1 MKKEPG
7 INQGP
12 EEQEPGEGPEEPE
25 EGFEEPGE
33 EFEMPGEGFDI
44 AAEIESYE
52 LTPEDLEEITEATHL
67 DPVLEDELE
76 GARNALEQRLF
87 PETGLL
93 DVQAEAP
100 GPAGLR
106 NIVAVGVGEK
116 EVSGQPTGRLA
127 VKVYVIEKVSPEG
140 IASEALVP
148 HDVQGVATDVE
159 GVGEIEALRFTSKY
173 RPART
178 GVSVGHPRVTAGT
191 LGALVVA
198 QNRLCILSNNHVLAN
213 SNNARRGDPILQPGH
228 YDGGRYPRDLIARLL
243 NYISID
249 FSGRCTN
256 LVDAAV
262 AYTSSRLVRPFEMC
276 GWRPKRSI
284 ISAPLPGLSVKKCG
298 RTTQFTR
305 GRVSAIRAT
314 VRVRYGSRIACFRDQ
329 VLISP
334 GGFSA
339 GGDSGSLIVSDTY
352 NRPVGLLFAGSSR
365 VTVANRIYWVLRM
378 LRARMY

>member
-1 MKKEPG
+1 MKEEPG
-7 INQGP
+7 INRGP
-12 EEQEPGEGPEEPE
+12 EEQGPEKEFEEPG
-25 EGFEEPGE
+25 EGFEEPEE
-33 EFEMPGEGFDI
+33 EFEEPGEGVDI
-44 AAEIESYE
+44 SAEIESYE
-52 LTPEDLEEITEATHL
+52 LTPEDLEEITEAAHL

-76 GARNALEQRLF
+76 GARKELEQRLF
-87 PETGLL
+87 PEIGLL

-106 NIVAVGVGEK
+106 NIVAVGIGEK
-116 EVSGQPTGRLA
+116 EVSEQPTGRLA
-127 VKVYVIEKVSPEG
+127 VKVYVIEKVSSEG
-140 IASEALVP
+140 VASEALVP

-159 GVGEIEALRFTSKY
+159 GVGEIEALRFTSRY
-173 RPART
+173 RPAQS

-198 QNRLCILSNNHVLAN
+198 RNRLCILSNNHVLAN

-243 NYISID
+243 DFISID

-329 VLISP
+329 VLIGP

-339 GGDSGSLIVSDTY
+339 GGDSGSLIVSDTT
-352 NRPVGLLFAGSSR
+352 NRPVGLLFAGSSK